1 MFPVFGSLLELLRFS
16 SLEALQTY
24 PLKSQGHL
32 TVTVS
37 KDQQN
42 RIAVKNDRI
51 SQIFCSDGQLE
62 IKTDEVHGQIFV
74 RFLEKEAQPLSLTL
88 ITEKGVTQDLTL
100 RPSKRVSESIVLTDP
115 TPQKKVVQESPLK
128 LLQDM
133 RSRKILMLKTAK
145 ADRSL
150 KSETL
155 TLTLLGSVTSGEF
168 EGRLFELENTSPK
181 TVYLHEKHFALP
193 KDRVLV
199 LEDLRLT
206 PKQKT
211 ELWVVSSRGGKTHEA
226 HP

>member
-1 MFPVFGSLLELLRFS
+1 MRKMMFPVFGSLLELLRFS

-24 PLKSQGHL
+24 PLKTQGHL

-37 KDQQN
+37 RDQQN
-42 RIAVKNDRI
+42 RIAVKDDRI

-74 RFLEKEAQPLSLTL
+74 RFLEKEAEPLSLTL

-100 RPSKRVSESIVLTDP
+100 KPSKRASESIVLTDP
-115 TPQKKVVQESPLK
+115 TIKKKIVQESPLS
-128 LLQDM
+128 LLKDM
-133 RSRKILMLKTAK
+133 RSGKILMLKTAK

-155 TLTLLGSVTSGEF
+155 TLKNLGIVTAGEL
-168 EGRLFELENTSPK
+168 EGRLFELENMSPK
-181 TVYLHEKHFALP
+181 TVFLHEKHFALP

-199 LEDLRLT
+199 LEDFRLL
-206 PKQKT
+206 PKKSTQ
-211 ELWVVSSRGGKTHEA
+211 LWVVSMKRRT
-226 HP
+226 P